1 MILQFLF
8 EMVGMFNGAKTFKL
22 CIKMHIIQK
31 NTILRDI
38 FMAVYYKLVMKLFHT
53 ICTSSNKRQ

>member
-1 MILQFLF
+1 MILRFLF

-31 NTILRDI
+31 IR
-38 FMAVYYKLVMKLFHT
+38 Y
-53 ICTSSNKRQ
+53 